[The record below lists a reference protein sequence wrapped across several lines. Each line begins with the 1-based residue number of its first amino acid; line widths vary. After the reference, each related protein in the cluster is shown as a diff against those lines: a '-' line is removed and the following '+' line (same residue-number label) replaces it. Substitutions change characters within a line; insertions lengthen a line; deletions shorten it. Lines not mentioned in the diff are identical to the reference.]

1 MQFLTKE
8 SKLNLD
14 LSRDHT
20 FSKGIYDFM
29 AGVETIKSG
38 NSEGNIELDYTWDYE
53 SDPVI
58 TPTIIHEWKYLD
70 QLVSTHVFKSA
81 KSTLSLGGGGSSRT
95 HEYLSPGTQEFAIL
109 NTGKWDLEN
118 AHLPSAEVV
127 SLLVRATGEN
137 MPFLDQS
144 FDAIEIPATLDHVVD
159 AKKVLEECFRILKDG
174 GKIGITLGNSRS
186 WYRRLIEFMRIRIAD
201 NHEHHH
207 NFHFTANDVENIL
220 AAAGF
225 VKINTVGTAYLKL
238 PKALERKINSS
249 VALSTHRFISNTVLR
264 LVFGKTNGG
273 MFLVFASKPKTL

>member
-1 MQFLTKE
+1 M
-8 SKLNLD
+8 NLD

-20 FSKGIYDFM
+20 FKNGIYDFM
-29 AGVETIKSG
+29 SGVETINSG
-38 NSEGNIELDYTWDYE
+38 DSEVNIELDYAWDYE

-70 QLVSTHVFKSA
+70 HLVSVNIFKNA
-81 KSTLSLGGGGSSRT
+81 KSILSLGGGGSSRT
-95 HEYLSPGTQEFAIL
+95 HEYLLPGTQEFTIL

-118 AHLPSAEVV
+118 ASLPSAEVT
-127 SLLVRATGEN
+127 SLLVRATGED
-137 MPFLDQS
+137 MPFLNQS

-159 AKKVLEECFRILKDG
+159 AKRVLEECFRILNDG
-174 GKIGITLGNSRS
+174 GRIGITLGNSRS
-186 WYRRLIEFMRIRIAD
+186 WYRKLIEFMRIRITD

-220 AAAGF
+220 ATAGF
-225 VKINTVGTAYLKL
+225 VKINTIGTAYLKL
-238 PKALERKINSS
+238 PKVFERKINSS
-249 VALSTHRFISNTVLR
+249 VALSIHRFISNTVLR

>member
-1 MQFLTKE
+1 MI
-8 SKLNLD
+8 LD

-20 FSKGIYDFM
+20 FRNGIYDFM
-29 AGVETIKSG
+29 AGVETMKSG
-38 NSEGNIELDYTWDYE
+38 ATEVAIELDYAWDYK
-53 SDPVI
+53 SDPLI
-58 TPTIIHEWKYLD
+58 TPTIIHEWRYLD
-70 QLVSTHVFKSA
+70 RLFSNQVLLNA
-81 KSTLSLGGGGSSRT
+81 KSVLSIGGGGSSKT
-95 HEYLSPGTQEFAIL
+95 HEYLSRETREFTIL
-109 NTGKWDLEN
+109 NTGKWDLQN
-118 AHLPSAEVV
+118 AQVPAEHIET
-127 SLLVRATGEN
+127 LLVRATGED
-137 MPFLDQS
+137 MPILDKTI
-144 FDAIEIPATLDHVVD
+144 DAIEIPGTLDHVVN
-159 AKKVLEECFRILKDG
+159 ASKVVEECFRILNDG
-174 GKIGITLGNSRS
+174 GRIGITLGNSRS
-186 WYRRLIEFMRIRIAD
+186 WYRKLIEFMRIRIAD